1 MVVKRKKPAEKR
13 GIQWNGLNK
22 CHKIN
27 IIVLIVDEL
36 SIIDDTAFTDLKGFI
51 TLSKSTVK
59 CRCYINQTNSTLRQI
74 HDMSSIRHKLHTLQ
88 KPNKG

>member
-1 MVVKRKKPAEKR
+1 VVNYESQPLIPSALFFPRGGSLAGIRGISTEMVVKRKKPAEKR

-51 TLSKSTVK
+51 TLPT
-59 CRCYINQTNSTLRQI
+59 NQL
-74 HDMSSIRHKLHTLQ
+74 
-88 KPNKG
+88 

>member
-1 MVVKRKKPAEKR
+1 LAGIRGISTEMVVKRKKPAEKR

-36 SIIDDTAFTDLKGFI
+36 SIIDDTASMDLKGFI
-51 TLSKSTVK
+51 TLPT
-59 CRCYINQTNSTLRQI
+59 NQL
-74 HDMSSIRHKLHTLQ
+74 
-88 KPNKG
+88 